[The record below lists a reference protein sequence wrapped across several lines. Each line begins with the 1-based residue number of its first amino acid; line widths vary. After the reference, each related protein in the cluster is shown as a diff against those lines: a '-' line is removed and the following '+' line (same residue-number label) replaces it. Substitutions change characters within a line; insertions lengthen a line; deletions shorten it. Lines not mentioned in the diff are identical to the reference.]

1 MATNKYVLSGSFCG
15 IMNNMEEKK
24 YGLDLASLQCTLG
37 LGSVVEQYTA
47 VIMFDASSPDISQ
60 MAAYSGIAIAI
71 RIFMFYDPV
80 HLYSGWKMLW
90 KAKTIGK

>member
-37 LGSVVEQYTA
+37 LGSVVEQYNVRRSCNNVRRFIA
-47 VIMFDASSPDISQ
+47 GHFSNGGIFRNR
-60 MAAYSGIAIAI
+60 YSYRNI
-71 RIFMFYDPV
+71 YV
-80 HLYSGWKMLW
+80 L
-90 KAKTIGK
+90 